1 MNQESLKLEA
11 TKNGMFSFPWT
22 ISLPIK
28 SLPKNPVIVVA
39 SLSVQQLHL
48 ILGLAYSLL
57 RFSSCLPTPL
67 ANFVHACRKLVLYP
81 NRNKSKSEEEN
92 ICPYLAMTDISSLP
106 LGWEVYVVFLLVLLV
121 QNKGKNLIVQG
132 CYFHN
137 LVTSQYCFVKHVHLI
152 CYSVLSGPDAL
163 GKGRWFNQLKLE
175 WGFGQFIPHKAI
187 NNSCNG
193 ILVEDTGL
201 EQRPLLIKKEA
212 RAN

>member
-1 MNQESLKLEA
+1 MNQGSLKLEA

-28 SLPKNPVIVVA
+28 SLPKNPLIVVA

-92 ICPYLAMTDISSLP
+92 ICLYLAMTDISSLP
-106 LGWEVYVVFLLVLLV
+106 LGCEVYVIFLLVLLV

-152 CYSVLSGPDAL
+152 CYSVSCLAQMPWEREDGLTNWSLNEVLVSLSC
-163 GKGRWFNQLKLE
+163 LKRLTT
-175 WGFGQFIPHKAI
+175 
-187 NNSCNG
+187 
-193 ILVEDTGL
+193 LVMESSWKTRVWSRGL
-201 EQRPLLIKKEA
+201 C
-212 RAN
+212 